1 MFSIFRKSKPKLS
14 EIIPKGFVDIH
25 SHILPSIDD
34 GAKNVDESVILIS
47 NMKSLGFSKIIATP
61 HIYPGLYNNTI
72 ENIRDSYNKLMD
84 KNYDDNISYASEYF
98 IEMSLI
104 EKAEKKSLLTLNK
117 NYVLLE
123 MGFISSPINLHD
135 ILFKIQLSGYVPILA
150 HPERYPFLYTNFSK
164 YTKLKDIGCKFQL
177 NLLSILGFY
186 GADVLRISNKLLS
199 SNLIDYAGSDIHNV
213 RHIDFM
219 QKNFIKSKHINKIED
234 ALENNKIFY

>member
-123 MGFISSPINLHD
+123 MGFISSPMGLE
-135 ILFKIQLSGYVPILA
+135 FKNIIQS
-150 HPERYPFLYTNFSK
+150 E
-164 YTKLKDIGCKFQL
+164 
-177 NLLSILGFY
+177 
-186 GADVLRISNKLLS
+186 
-199 SNLIDYAGSDIHNV
+199 
-213 RHIDFM
+213 
-219 QKNFIKSKHINKIED
+219 
-234 ALENNKIFY
+234 

>member
-72 ENIRDSYNKLMD
+72 ENLRDSYNKLMD

-104 EKAEKKSLLTLNK
+104 EKAEKKSLLTLSK
-117 NYVLLE
+117 N
-123 MGFISSPINLHD
+123 
-135 ILFKIQLSGYVPILA
+135 
-150 HPERYPFLYTNFSK
+150 
-164 YTKLKDIGCKFQL
+164 
-177 NLLSILGFY
+177 
-186 GADVLRISNKLLS
+186 
-199 SNLIDYAGSDIHNV
+199 
-213 RHIDFM
+213 
-219 QKNFIKSKHINKIED
+219 
-234 ALENNKIFY
+234 